1 MLRRCLALLLATAA
15 LAGCGD
21 DAPVRAE
28 NAVAGNAVIK
38 KIEAAMQKAGSG
50 RAQTHDGDTEYAW
63 NFAGVDRLL
72 VVFHSKNLESR
83 QIGDVAYQR
92 RQGNPL
98 WVSFK
103 VRDPIEP
110 IPELSFFKG
119 REATEVT
126 VDGVV
131 TQYVV
136 EVPARLVEGKNED
149 PGGGDEL
156 AVTIFVDDFG
166 LPTRTQV
173 EGNGLAG
180 ERFSDW
186 GTKVI
191 IEKPDNVYKEPKK
204 G

>member
-1 MLRRCLALLLATAA
+1 MFRPALALLLTAA
-15 LAGCGD
+15 VLTGCGD
-21 DAPVRAE
+21 DEPVRAE
-28 NAVAGNAVIK
+28 STIAGSTVIK

-50 RAQTHDGDTEYAW
+50 KARTHDGDTEYAW

-72 VVFHSKNLESR
+72 VVFHGKRLESR
-83 QIGDVAYQR
+83 QIGDTVYQR
-92 RQGNPL
+92 RRGNPL

-103 VRDPIEP
+103 VREAIEP

-126 VDGVV
+126 VDGVPV
-131 TQYVV
+131 QYVV
-136 EVPARLVEGKNED
+136 QVPSRLVIGKNED

-186 GTKVI
+186 GAKI
-191 IEKPDNVYKEPKK
+191 LIEKPDNVYKGPKK

>member
-1 MLRRCLALLLATAA
+1 MFRACLTLLLATLM

-28 NAVAGNAVIK
+28 NTVAGSTVIK
-38 KIEAAMQKAGSG
+38 KLEAAMQKAGSG
-50 RAQTHDGDTEYAW
+50 RAQTHDGDTEYSW

-72 VVFHSKNLESR
+72 VVLHAKNLESR
-83 QIGDVAYQR
+83 QIGDVVYQR

-103 VRDPIEP
+103 VREDIEP

-119 REATEVT
+119 REVTEVT

-136 EVPARLVEGKNED
+136 QVPARLVVGKSED

-166 LPTRTQV
+166 LLTRTQV

-186 GTKVI
+186 GAKII
-191 IEKPDNVYKEPKK
+191 IEKPDNVYKGPRK